1 MKEKKIVGFITASDP
16 NDKRSWSG
24 IHYRMYKALL
34 NEFDEVYVLGPM
46 PKSSALNKTLKIFN
60 KIHIKLFSKKYN
72 VFHNIL
78 VSKFYASKISTK
90 LKRKKVDILFA
101 PAAAT
106 EIAYLKTSTPICYLS
121 DTSFSQINEYYKIFS
136 GISALS
142 IKESN
147 LIEQKA
153 INNSST
159 QIYSSKWAADYVI
172 NNYKANSKNVRT
184 VSFGANIDYIPEKT
198 DIKKDF
204 GGTINFL
211 FLGVD
216 WERKGGDIVLESL
229 NILIDKGFDIT
240 LTICGCVPPNQITN
254 SRIKVIPFL
263 NKNKSEDYNLFL
275 EILFQTHI
283 LFVPTRADCTPIA
296 FCEANAFGI
305 PVITTDTGGVNSIIE
320 NDINGYALSFEAKPI
335 EYANQ
340 IQDLLNN
347 REKLKELAEQSRLK
361 FDNELNWNYWGK
373 KMREIFLSTIEKE
386 G

>member
-78 VSKFYASKISTK
+78 VSKFYASKISVK
-90 LKRKKVDILFA
+90 LKKKKVDILFA

-106 EIAYLKTSTPICYLS
+106 EIAYLKTSIPICYLS

-240 LTICGCVPPNQITN
+240 LTICGCVPPHQITN

-320 NDINGYALSFEAKPI
+320 NDINGYTLSFEAKPI

-347 REKLKELAEQSRLK
+347 REKLKELSEQSRLK